1 MRDWISQAETAS
13 DTQEHG
19 EQDEKGLSKIALAL
33 LAAGM
38 AFNVAA
44 ADIKVA
50 VASDPTSLDPQEQL
64 SNQTLEM
71 SHLVFDPLIRWNQEL
86 QFDPR
91 LAEKYERIDDKT
103 MRFHL
108 RKGVKF
114 HSGNDFTADDG
125 VDG

>member
-1 MRDWISQAETAS
+1 MK
-13 DTQEHG
+13 
-19 EQDEKGLSKIALAL
+19 KGLSKIALAL

-114 HSGNDFTADDG
+114 HSGNDFTA
-125 VDG
+125 